1 MKTIES
7 IIIELWHT
15 SRTALGGMQ
24 TIPTRS
30 DRMRYIKQSLYEFYP
45 EITNKY
51 STSPKQIWFLIE
63 DTIC

>member
-1 MKTIES
+1 
-7 IIIELWHT
+7 
-15 SRTALGGMQ
+15 MQ